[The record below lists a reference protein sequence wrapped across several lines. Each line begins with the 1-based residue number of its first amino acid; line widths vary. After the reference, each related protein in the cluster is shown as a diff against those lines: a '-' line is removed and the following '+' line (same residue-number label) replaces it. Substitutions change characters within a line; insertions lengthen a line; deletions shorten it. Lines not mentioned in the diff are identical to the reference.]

1 MSLRL
6 AAPLVVLAALW
17 GGAMPAAMARSGG
30 SDQPSQRSVV
40 TLPLQDLPPADTL
53 FDRMGRMWDGVFG
66 LFSSGGGSAAPAR
79 FGAEGIQGQVQQR
92 DDFVA
97 LMEAAGFGL
106 REIETSIGLI
116 PSSRLT
122 FGQARELTDA
132 DREAI
137 ERLLER
143 HAQRQGGPLSRVQR
157 AIVGAV
163 LGASEI
169 GDFAVER
176 VEIDLYPLPQIK
188 LSLVPRDAPMSAEA
202 GRLMRSIDR
211 LSERMQ
217 VPTALHGETELQT
230 RRGTPPVRAVGVQ
243 VMH

>member
-6 AAPLVVLAALW
+6 AAHLLVLAALW
-17 GGAMPAAMARSGG
+17 AGPTAPALARSGVTE
-30 SDQPSQRSVV
+30 QPPQRSVV

-66 LFSSGGGSAAPAR
+66 LFSSGSGSAAPVR
-79 FGAEGIQGQVQQR
+79 LGADTLPGRAQQR
-92 DDFVA
+92 DDFVT
-97 LMEAAGFGL
+97 LMEAAGYGL

-122 FGQARELTDA
+122 FGQARELTDS

-137 ERLLER
+137 ERLLDR
-143 HAQRQGGPLSRVQR
+143 HALRQGGPLSRVQR

-169 GDFAVER
+169 GDFTVER

-217 VPTALHGETELQT
+217 APTALHGETELQT
-230 RRGTPPVRAVGVQ
+230 RRGAPPVRAVGVQ

>member
-1 MSLRL
+1 MCLRHVARL
-6 AAPLVVLAALW
+6 TVLLALW
-17 GGAMPAAMARSGG
+17 GGGGPAAMARPGG
-30 SDQPSQRSVV
+30 DPAPQRSVV

-53 FDRMGRMWDGVFG
+53 FERMGRMWDGLLG
-66 LFSSGGGSAAPAR
+66 RFSAGGEAAGPAR
-79 FGAEGIQGQVQQR
+79 TGVEGLPGQMQQR
-92 DDFVA
+92 DDFVV
-97 LMEAAGFGL
+97 LMEAAGYGL

-132 DREAI
+132 DRDHI
-137 ERLLER
+137 ERVLER
-143 HAQRQGGPLSRVQR
+143 HARRQGGPLSRMQR

-163 LGASEI
+163 LAASEI

-188 LSLVPRDAPMSAEA
+188 LALVPRDAPMGADA

-211 LSERMQ
+211 LSERLHS
-217 VPTALHGETELQT
+217 PPALHGETELQT
-230 RRGTPPVRAVGVQ
+230 RRREAPLRAVGMQ

>member
-1 MSLRL
+1 MILRI
-6 AAPLVVLAALW
+6 AACLVVAVLSLGATMADAL
-17 GGAMPAAMARSGG
+17 ARSGSEEAG
-30 SDQPSQRSVV
+30 QRSVV

-53 FDRMGRMWDGVFG
+53 FDRIGRLWDGVLG
-66 LFSSGGGSAAPAR
+66 MLSPGGVPVGPMRAGEVQQA
-79 FGAEGIQGQVQQR
+79 QLQQR

-97 LMEAAGFGL
+97 LMEIAGFGL

-122 FGQARELTDA
+122 FGHARELTDA
-132 DREAI
+132 DRDYI
-137 ERLLER
+137 ERHLER
-143 HAQRQGGPLSRVQR
+143 HAQRQSGPLSRVQR

-163 LGASEI
+163 LAASEI

-188 LSLVPRDAPMSAEA
+188 LALVPRDAPMSHEA

-211 LSERMQ
+211 LGERLHA
-217 VPTALHGETELQT
+217 PPALHGETELQM
-230 RRGTPPVRAVGVQ
+230 RRVEPPLRAVGLQ
-243 VMH
+243 LSH